1 MYFVMKL
8 TDKQLYCLCEKY
20 GRLARL
26 WRQKFAGLLPEVY
39 KRRLFEKK
47 GYGSIFEFAAKLAG
61 MSQDQ
66 VRMVLNLERRFEDKP
81 ILKNML
87 ENGEVSVN
95 KLARVASVVSQEN
108 EEFWAGQAKLL
119 PSRALET
126 LIKDEKFAKQL
137 DVDNAPAGLNNFSAP
152 PGASQNGLPKPRNDP
167 KSLHVQT
174 ANTNSSLPVIELQLS
189 FEVQQK
195 LIKLQ
200 RKGIDINSL
209 LLEFLEKRELEIAQE
224 KERLAEDSEAAARNR
239 ILTQNK
245 KPSRHIPQSI
255 KNLLKQEFGE
265 KCAVPTCMKS
275 SETIHHTRRFA
286 LSGNHN
292 PYFLAPLCEE
302 HHAIAHSIDM
312 NIHNHRTPP

>member
-1 MYFVMKL
+1 MKL
-8 TDKQLYCLCEKY
+8 TDKQLYHLCKKY
-20 GRLARL
+20 GHRARL

-39 KRRLFEKK
+39 KRRLYERK

-66 VRMVLNLERRFEDKP
+66 VRLVLNLERRFEDKP
-81 ILKNML
+81 ILKSML

-95 KLARVASVVSQEN
+95 KLARVAYVANSEN

-119 PSRALET
+119 PHKALET
-126 LIKDEKFAKQL
+126 LIRDEKFAKQVEL
-137 DVDNAPAGLNNFSAP
+137 ASAGRNNFPAAP
-152 PGASQNGLPKPRNDP
+152 SDSQNGLQKPQNDQ
-167 KSLHVQT
+167 KGLHVQT
-174 ANTNSSLPVIELQLS
+174 VNGITELKLS

-195 LIKLQ
+195 LLKLQ
-200 RKGIDINSL
+200 QKGIDINAL
-209 LLEFLEKRELEIAQE
+209 LLELLEKRELEIAQE
-224 KERLAEDSEAAARNR
+224 KERLARKSESPSLAPDSAQA
-239 ILTQNK
+239 
-245 KPSRHIPQSI
+245 KPHSRHIPAEI

-265 KCAVPTCMKS
+265 KCSLPHCMRTA
-275 SETIHHTRRFA
+275 ETIHHTQRFA

-312 NIHNHRTPP
+312 NIYRHRAPP